1 MLSLTAVAL
10 VLGSYGMEPSREMK
24 FRGVLVAQADIA
36 PLASQELE
44 PNTTE
49 LAQKPIDL
57 ERPGITASVVL
68 STVFRTL
75 FVTAASAAIV
85 GGIAWGVFGAYG
97 FVTFG
102 LMFLGAVVG
111 GVALI
116 PFVIGLVMLPGQ
128 LKNRA
133 NSDRLKSKT
142 LGHESADAPRGAVIA
157 SF

>member
-1 MLSLTAVAL
+1 L
-10 VLGSYGMEPSREMK
+10 
-24 FRGVLVAQADIA
+24 
-36 PLASQELE
+36 
-44 PNTTE
+44 
-49 LAQKPIDL
+49 
-57 ERPGITASVVL
+57 
-68 STVFRTL
+68 
-75 FVTAASAAIV
+75 
-85 GGIAWGVFGAYG
+85 
-97 FVTFG
+97 VTFG

>member
-1 MLSLTAVAL
+1 M
-10 VLGSYGMEPSREMK
+10 
-24 FRGVLVAQADIA
+24 
-36 PLASQELE
+36 
-44 PNTTE
+44 
-49 LAQKPIDL
+49 
-57 ERPGITASVVL
+57 L
-68 STVFRTL
+68 STVFGTL
-75 FVTAASAAIV
+75 FVTAATAAIV

-102 LMFLGAVVG
+102 L
-111 GVALI
+111 